1 MLQKTGA
8 LGSCTRCSHAVGAMK
23 GSWGQEAP
31 SCTVITEG
39 QGGQQPRAERL
50 ACPRSLLGTQ
60 PPVPV
65 GKLHRKPMAEAEM
78 EARSPYPRHSPANT
92 STAGGTRGAEQ
103 WSTHSKLLRAASM
116 QPHCRWESRVP
127 SAQVATRGASTA
139 PGRSQALHKLNNS
152 REIHLDAGQMG
163 LVPPAGGVH
172 EPGQAACVQQSAHS
186 QAWFSA

>member
-8 LGSCTRCSHAVGAMK
+8 LGSCTWCSHAVGAMK

-31 SCTVITEG
+31 SCTVITKG

-92 STAGGTRGAEQ
+92 FTAGGTRGAEHE
-103 WSTHSKLLRAASM
+103 SC
-116 QPHCRWESRVP
+116 PHVEH
-127 SAQVATRGASTA
+127 A
-139 PGRSQALHKLNNS
+139 SQAPSGCLNPAPLQVGKPGAFSPGSHLRGLHSTGAL
-152 REIHLDAGQMG
+152 
-163 LVPPAGGVH
+163 
-172 EPGQAACVQQSAHS
+172 PGSS
-186 QAWFSA
+186 QAE